1 MGAAGSIDSPLKL
14 GYCTAEQI
22 GELIASIGPEY
33 EQYSQMSIK
42 AGVDGE
48 VIEEF
53 DCEGFETFLKKDFG
67 IENTVHRKKMVAQ
80 FRKRKDADLRKL
92 SRVAPASIVPVEDAE
107 RSALDM
113 GGLDG
118 YVQTE
123 ISLSNVLLAKL
134 DFLGDS
140 FDSEGMNNTSRASL
154 RGTSHRITYNKL
166 LGPEDVVLSN
176 ITFGPACSRT
186 MRAFQR
192 AGPRQLIHFNPQRVR
207 AAIVTCGG
215 LCPGLNNVIRDI
227 YHSLTQLYGCEHVM
241 GIRGGYAGF
250 YDASLEPLRLTDE
263 LVAGIHHQGGTL
275 LGSSR
280 GGFDLEKIMGFLER
294 NGVNQ
299 LYVIGGDGTHRGA
312 HRVAMECLARGLNVA
327 VAGVPKTIDNDI
339 GLLDRTFGFKT
350 SIEAAQAAIQS
361 AKVEATCNL
370 PRGVGIVKLMG
381 RSSGFL
387 AAHAALASGEVDLCL
402 VPEVPIVLDGPKG
415 LLPHLKKR
423 IQEQGHAVVVVAE
436 GAGEEVLG
444 ASAET
449 DASGNKKL
457 PKIGEWI
464 KEQIDRFFRE
474 EGMPATI
481 KYIDPSYMIR
491 SVPANAADS
500 LYCSVLG
507 QNAVHGAMAGYTAFT
522 VGLINNRVAYIPI
535 PMLTAVSPRVMDP
548 CGRTW
553 ERVLAETRQPNTVD
567 PEKAKL
573 LINRS
578 NKTVI

>member
-1 MGAAGSIDSPLKL
+1 
-14 GYCTAEQI
+14 
-22 GELIASIGPEY
+22 
-33 EQYSQMSIK
+33 
-42 AGVDGE
+42 
-48 VIEEF
+48 
-53 DCEGFETFLKKDFG
+53 
-67 IENTVHRKKMVAQ
+67 
-80 FRKRKDADLRKL
+80 
-92 SRVAPASIVPVEDAE
+92 
-107 RSALDM
+107 
-113 GGLDG
+113 
-118 YVQTE
+118 
-123 ISLSNVLLAKL
+123 
-134 DFLGDS
+134 
-140 FDSEGMNNTSRASL
+140 
-154 RGTSHRITYNKL
+154 
-166 LGPEDVVLSN
+166 
-176 ITFGPACSRT
+176 
-186 MRAFQR
+186 
-192 AGPRQLIHFNPQRVR
+192 
-207 AAIVTCGG
+207 
-215 LCPGLNNVIRDI
+215 
-227 YHSLTQLYGCEHVM
+227 
-241 GIRGGYAGF
+241 
-250 YDASLEPLRLTDE
+250 
-263 LVAGIHHQGGTL
+263 
-275 LGSSR
+275 
-280 GGFDLEKIMGFLER
+280 
-294 NGVNQ
+294 
-299 LYVIGGDGTHRGA
+299 
-312 HRVAMECLARGLNVA
+312 
-327 VAGVPKTIDNDI
+327 VPKTIDNDI

-507 QNAVHGAMAGYTAFT
+507 QNAVHGAMAGYTAFS
-522 VGLINNRVAYIPI
+522 VGLVNNRMVWI
-535 PMLTAVSPRVMDP
+535 PMPILTDNSPRVMAP
-548 CGRTW
+548 HGRTW
-553 ERVLAETRQPNTVD
+553 ERVLSATHQPNTVPPD
-567 PEKAKL
+567 AK
-573 LINRS
+573 IDKMVTTR
-578 NKTVI
+578 TVM